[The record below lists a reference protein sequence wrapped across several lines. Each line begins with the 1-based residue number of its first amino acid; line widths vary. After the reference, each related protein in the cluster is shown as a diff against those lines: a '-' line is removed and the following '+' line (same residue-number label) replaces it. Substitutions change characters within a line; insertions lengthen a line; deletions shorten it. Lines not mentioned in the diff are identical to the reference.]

1 MTTSEAIRKL
11 ARAGIRI
18 YPIRYYGSFK
28 MVIET
33 SEHPVGIRTSGTQ
46 RIGKKLYNAKEKIKK
61 QVMSNIPNS
70 EKKGVIAHKWYKN
83 DSARQILN
91 ICNEILIKNN
101 GSKFDKIM
109 RKQHIVALIEEIGL
123 PGFTTNEDYEEYIN
137 DPMIKKKFSS
147 QKIKNINVEL
157 D

>member
-1 MTTSEAIRKL
+1 
-11 ARAGIRI
+11 
-18 YPIRYYGSFK
+18 
-28 MVIET
+28 
-33 SEHPVGIRTSGTQ
+33 
-46 RIGKKLYNAKEKIKK
+46 
-61 QVMSNIPNS
+61 MSNIPNS

>member
-46 RIGKKLYNAKEKIKK
+46 RIGKKLYNAKELPIAQKNLIHT
-61 QVMSNIPNS
+61 QV
-70 EKKGVIAHKWYKN
+70 EKLKN
-83 DSARQILN
+83 
-91 ICNEILIKNN
+91 K
-101 GSKFDKIM
+101 
-109 RKQHIVALIEEIGL
+109 
-123 PGFTTNEDYEEYIN
+123 
-137 DPMIKKKFSS
+137 
-147 QKIKNINVEL
+147 
-157 D
+157 